1 MRNLKSRVYCYGNT
15 FYIHVMRL
23 FQIAEPEEKLHNQG
37 REEELIVGIDLGTTN
52 SLLSYF
58 DGGIFH
64 FVQEY
69 ESRLIPSVVAID
81 ELGSMKAGGGAQE
94 KEGCHTVRSI
104 KRYMGKRAGEVSG
117 EYEIVQAGDDVL
129 KLKFATQL
137 FTPQEISATILRH
150 LKQLAE
156 KQFGKIIKKAIITV
170 PAYFDENSRQAT
182 KDAAIIAGL
191 EVLRLISEP
200 TAAAICYG
208 LDLKDEGLYMVYDL
222 GGGTFDV
229 TLLRMQMGVF
239 QVIATGGNNSLG
251 GDDVDAL
258 LLRHL
263 KDKYNATPL
272 DSSTGL
278 LEAKR
283 LKELLSQQ
291 DEFEGEVLGTRL
303 KLSRIE
309 LNNIIAPLID
319 DTLNLLESVL
329 ADAKFDAS
337 EIKQLI
343 LVGGATKMPQ
353 IMAAIKHRFGFDI
366 LNSIDPEEVVAKG
379 AALQAYNLSKGSQN
393 LLLDVIPISL
403 ALEVADGATEKLIL
417 RNSTIPISQSITFT
431 TQADGQTGFI
441 LHVLQ
446 GESEKTA
453 NCRSLAR
460 LELKGLPAMP
470 KGALRLNVTFSVDA
484 DGLLRVDALEE
495 LSGKSV
501 EVEVKPSFGLTEAE
515 IRRLLV
521 A

>member
-1 MRNLKSRVYCYGNT
+1 
-15 FYIHVMRL
+15 MRL
-23 FQIAEPEEKLHNQG
+23 FQIAEPEEKLQNQG
-37 REEELIVGIDLGTTN
+37 REDELIVGIDLGTTN

-58 DGGIFH
+58 DGSAFH
-64 FVQEY
+64 FVQEH

-81 ELGSMKAGGGAQE
+81 QSGNMFVGKNVEEE
-94 KEGCHTVRSI
+94 KDCHIVRSI
-104 KRYMGKRAGEVSG
+104 KRYMGKRSNEVSG
-117 EYEIVQAGDDVL
+117 DYEVVQEGDSVL
-129 KLKFATQL
+129 QLQFANQL
-137 FTPQEISATILRH
+137 FTPQEISASILLH
-150 LKQLAE
+150 LKQIAE
-156 KQFGKIIKKAIITV
+156 QQFRKPIKRAIITV

-182 KDAAIIAGL
+182 KDAALIAGL
-191 EVLRLISEP
+191 EVLRLVSEP

-208 LDLKDEGLYMVYDL
+208 LDLQDEGLYMVYDL

-263 KDKYNATPL
+263 KDKYGVKSP
-272 DSSTGL
+272 DSAAGL
-278 LEAKR
+278 LAAR
-283 LKELLSQQ
+283 QLKETLSQQ
-291 DEFEGEVLGTRL
+291 EEFEGEVLGTNI
-303 KLSRIE
+303 KLSRVE
-309 LNNIIAPLID
+309 LNALVTPLIN
-319 DTLNLLESVL
+319 DTLDLLASVL
-329 ADAKFDAS
+329 TDARTNAS

-353 IMAAIKHRFGFDI
+353 ISAAIKHRFGFEI

-403 ALEVADGATEKLIL
+403 AVEVADGATEKLIL
-417 RNSTIPISQSITFT
+417 RNSTIPISQSVTFT
-431 TQADGQTGFI
+431 TQTDGQTGFI

-446 GESEKTA
+446 GESERVE

-460 LELKGLPAMP
+460 LELKGLPSMP

-484 DGLLRVDALEE
+484 DGLLRVDAHEE
-495 LSGKSV
+495 VSGKSV
-501 EVEVKPSFGLTEAE
+501 EIEIKPSFGLTEDE
-515 IRRLLV
+515 IRRLLI